1 MIAPGS
7 TVIPT
12 EHQHHPGVR
21 QRVQQI
27 HKKAANLDALVE
39 NLDGYVWSVDTEMR
53 YIVLNSTLVKLIK
66 DVIGVEARPGDRML
80 DILEI
85 LNPAKKNEWNAFYL
99 QAFQGNG
106 QRFVSQ
112 FEIEGKPAYFEV
124 AINPM
129 REEGI
134 VKGISCFARNVTESL
149 HNSRMLQESEL
160 RFRSLIENCADFIMM
175 ANGVGEFIYGSPSV
189 KRYLGYSDEEYL
201 YKSVFTFI
209 HPDSIAD
216 SQKLLGALSLNP
228 GKPFTIYLKLLHK
241 NGHEVWVEGIATNL
255 LETPGIQALVA
266 NFRDIGERQKS
277 DRLLLESEELRREL
291 MEEKLLRQTE
301 IMQAA
306 MDAQEQERAYIGREL
321 HDNVKQVLS
330 TAKAYLEY
338 GREKPAEQLDMI
350 GRAETIIS
358 QAINELR
365 ELSRSLIQVFR
376 QEIGLQLSIENLLD
390 SIRLG
395 KPFAIVANFDLANE
409 QLISDK
415 LKMTIFRILQEHM
428 TNIQV
433 HAQATQVCIA
443 LVQSEQELTL
453 NVTDDGR
460 GFDLRQPRKGIGLTN
475 IYHRV
480 EIFNGQINLQSSP
493 GNGCRLAVSFKI

>member
-1 MIAPGS
+1 MIAPG
-7 TVIPT
+7 TAVIPT
-12 EHQHHPGVR
+12 EHQHHLGVR

-66 DVIGVEARPGDRML
+66 DVIGIDARPGDRML

-85 LNPAKKNEWNAFYL
+85 LYPSKKNEWNAHYQ
-99 QAFQGNG
+99 QAFEGNG
-106 QRFVSQ
+106 QRFISQ
-112 FEIEGKPAYFEV
+112 FEIDGQPVYFEV
-124 AINPM
+124 SINPM
-129 REEGI
+129 RENGAI
-134 VKGISCFARNVTESL
+134 KGISCFARNVTEAL

-189 KRYLGYSDEEYL
+189 KRYLGYSEDEYL
-201 YKSVFTFI
+201 FKSVFTFI

-216 SQKLLGALSLNP
+216 SQSLLGQLSLHP
-228 GKPFTIYLKLLHK
+228 CRPFTIYLKLLHK
-241 NGHEVWVEGIATNL
+241 HGHEVWVEGIATNL
-255 LETPGIQALVA
+255 LDTPGIQALVA
-266 NFRDIGERQKS
+266 NFRDISERKKS

-306 MDAQEQERAYIGREL
+306 MDAQEQERAHIGREL
-321 HDNVKQVLS
+321 HDNVKQMLS
-330 TAKAYLEY
+330 MAKVYLEY
-338 GREKPAEQLDMI
+338 SRENPAEQAEMI
-350 GRAETIIS
+350 GRAESIIS
-358 QAINELR
+358 RAINELR
-365 ELSRSLIQVFR
+365 DLSQSLIQVFR

-395 KPFAIVANFDLANE
+395 KPFDLKINFDLVDE
-409 QLISDK
+409 QRVGDK
-415 LKMTIFRILQEHM
+415 LKMTVFRILQEHL
-428 TNIQV
+428 TNIQS
-433 HAQATQVCIA
+433 HAHATQVYIS
-443 LVQSEQELTL
+443 LVQSEQELVLT
-453 NVTDDGR
+453 VTDDGR
-460 GFDLRQPRKGIGLTN
+460 GFDVHQPRKGIGLTN

-480 EIFNGQINLQSSP
+480 EIFNGEIDLQSAP
-493 GNGCRLAVSFKI
+493 GKGCRMAVTFRI